1 MDGGW
6 LCAWL
11 GLFLFA
17 GVALPLGFSMVYAR
31 LRSLSARVEGV
42 EASLRAALQEER
54 AARLALAAR
63 LEALE
68 AGRGVDLD
76 VAPVEPVVAEPASKP
91 VAVEA
96 PVEAPLVAP
105 GAAPVVAPVA
115 PPAAAPVRDVP
126 APIAARPVPP
136 ARPVLPA
143 RGIPG
148 VETLAVWFAASL
160 GTLILVVAVLFGL
173 REVIAVGLF
182 GPSLR
187 FAAAVL
193 AALAAWSFSGL
204 ARARKF
210 EVPANALAG
219 GGTAIAY
226 GALWAG
232 YALYGLYGQEFA
244 TGSMV
249 AVTAVSMY
257 AAVRKDAGLWAL
269 LAAAGGYATPLLLA
283 TGENKAV
290 AFFAYLALLN
300 AGVLVASRRRGW
312 WWLIVL
318 AGTVTAALHLGWG
331 VQFRAPD
338 QVAVALGASLV
349 LSLGFLYTARAG
361 ASAAVRAAAFYG
373 ALVLLL
379 VGVPF
384 LVPADPLV
392 LDPVSSEPLRWTMGW
407 TAEIGACWLGGV
419 AALLVAVGGKGTAAA
434 DRAVR
439 VLISALL
446 ALALVSLGLGW
457 IFAAEPRLDVVV
469 GAAIA
474 VLGLTGIGA
483 RLRGPELGMGPLL
496 VGALLLGVGNGV
508 AAPEPGWML
517 ALSLAVTGAGLALA
531 LVLDVAAPFAA
542 LAAMLPLLVNLH
554 TRVTPFAPE
563 GGYALLAMVVAYE
576 AFAVVLAL
584 RLRPT
589 RVGTAL
595 AVIIAGPAAFYGFH
609 VLWLQGIGR
618 GEGALAVLLGIHLA
632 FAARLARV
640 RGVQSQSGLF
650 AGLLIAMLCFA
661 ALAIPLQL
669 ERSYL
674 TVGWAL
680 EVALLAAL
688 SRRYTHAS
696 IRWFLGVL
704 AVAVS
709 VRLLL
714 NPSALQY
721 GRGEGMYILNWT
733 LYTWGVPGAALL
745 VAGALLPGPAWGKQA
760 LRVSGTLIGFA
771 LVNLEVAHAFA
782 HDGALSF
789 TSENLV
795 ESMTRSISWGL
806 YGLVVM
812 GVGLWRDSR
821 PARLFGFGF
830 ALLAAGKVCLVDV
843 IALPG
848 WIRIGSLFG
857 LAIVLLVA
865 SVVFMRVVLRDRRR
879 SEEQR

>member
-1 MDGGW
+1 MDDGW
-6 LCAWL
+6 LCALL
-11 GLFLFA
+11 GLLFGGAAFL
-17 GVALPLGFSMVYAR
+17 LGMGLIVAR
-31 LRSLSARVEGV
+31 LRSMSARVDGV
-42 EASLRAALQEER
+42 EASLRAALLEER
-54 AARLALAAR
+54 TARLALAAR
-63 LEALE
+63 LA
-68 AGRGVDLD
+68 
-76 VAPVEPVVAEPASKP
+76 
-91 VAVEA
+91 AVEA
-96 PVEAPLVAP
+96 PA
-105 GAAPVVAPVA
+105 A
-115 PPAAAPVRDVP
+115 PPAAAVTAVP
-126 APIAARPVPP
+126 AATVAPAVTAAPPRPEPAAPP
-136 ARPVLPA
+136 RPA

-173 REVIAVGLF
+173 REVIAAGLF

-193 AALAAWSFSGL
+193 AALAAWGFSGL

-210 EVPANALAG
+210 DVPANALAG
-219 GGTAIAY
+219 GGTAIAF
-226 GALWAG
+226 GAIWSG
-232 YALYGLYGQEFA
+232 YALYGLFGQEVA
-244 TGSMV
+244 TVSMV

-257 AAVRKDAGLWAL
+257 AAVRKDSGLWAL

-300 AGVLVASRRRGW
+300 AGILVASRRRGW
-312 WWLIVL
+312 GWLVAI
-318 AGTVTAALHLGWG
+318 AGSVTAALHFGWG

-349 LSLGFLYTARAG
+349 LALGFLHTARAG
-361 ASAAVRAAAFYG
+361 AAATLRAAAFYG
-373 ALVLLL
+373 ALALL
-379 VGVPF
+379 VVAMPF
-384 LVPADPLV
+384 LVPADSFIRDFIR
-392 LDPVSSEPLRWTMGW
+392 DPVSSEPLRWTMGW
-407 TAEIGACWLGGV
+407 TAEIGAGWLGVV
-419 AALLVAVGGKGTAAA
+419 AALLVAVAGKGTAAI
-434 DRAVR
+434 DRVVR
-439 VLISALL
+439 LLITALL
-446 ALALVSLGLGW
+446 ALGLAFLGLGW
-457 IFAAEPRLDVVV
+457 IFAAEPRVDVAVA
-469 GAAIA
+469 GAIA
-474 VLGLTGIGA
+474 VLGLTAVGA
-483 RLRGPELGMGPLL
+483 RLRGPEVVIGPLL
-496 VGALLLGVGNGV
+496 VGAVLLGVGNGV

-517 ALSLAVTGAGLALA
+517 ALSLAVTGAGLTLA
-531 LVLDVAAPFAA
+531 FVLDVAAPLAA
-542 LAAMLPLLVNLH
+542 VVAMLPLVVNLQ

-576 AFAVVLAL
+576 AFAVVLAF
-584 RLRPT
+584 RLRPS

-595 AVIIAGPAAFYGFH
+595 AVIVAGPAAFYGFH
-609 VLWLQGIGR
+609 VLYQQGIGA
-618 GEGALAVLLGIHLA
+618 GEGALAVLIGVHLA
-632 FAARLARV
+632 FAARMARV
-640 RGVQSQSGLF
+640 RGIQSQSGVF
-650 AGLLIAMLCFA
+650 AGLLIVMLCFA
-661 ALAIPLQL
+661 ALAIPLEL

-674 TVGWAL
+674 TVGWAI
-680 EVALLAAL
+680 EVALLAGL
-688 SRRYTHAS
+688 SRRYTHVS
-696 IRWFLGVL
+696 IRLFLGVL

-714 NPSALQY
+714 NPSALHY
-721 GRGEGMYILNWT
+721 GRGEGWYILNWT

-745 VAGALLPGPAWGKQA
+745 VAGALLPAPAWGKQA
-760 LRVSGTLIGFA
+760 LRVSATLIGFA

-782 HDGALSF
+782 RDGALSF
-789 TSENLV
+789 SSENLV

-830 ALLAAGKVCLVDV
+830 ALLAAAKVCLVDV

-879 SEEQR
+879 SEEQK